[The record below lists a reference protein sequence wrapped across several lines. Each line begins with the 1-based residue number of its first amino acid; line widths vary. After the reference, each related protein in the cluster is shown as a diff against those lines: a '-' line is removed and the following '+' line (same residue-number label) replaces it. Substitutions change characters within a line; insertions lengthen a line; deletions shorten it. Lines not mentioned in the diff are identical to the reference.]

1 MDFRT
6 CSNCSWG
13 RGSYSLSPRGELA
26 WKAEQAI
33 NKTAYTYNA
42 IYIYIYA
49 LHFIYLDKYMGS
61 IKNTLVSMTHTKNYT
76 CSCQYHFES
85 ILF

>member
-1 MDFRT
+1 MQ
-6 CSNCSWG
+6 
-13 RGSYSLSPRGELA
+13 Y
-26 WKAEQAI
+26 
-33 NKTAYTYNA
+33 

-49 LHFIYLDKYMGS
+49 LHFIYLDKYMGN